1 MVELKT
7 ENRPM
12 TALRLDHVSL
22 RVGKHTILNDVSMDL
37 PKGRVTALVGPSG
50 SGKSSLLR
58 VLNRLWDGVP
68 RVRVDGSVW
77 YGDTDLYAKRVDVS
91 VVRSHIG
98 MVFQRPTPFPKSIF
112 QNIAL
117 PLGVHGAARSEI
129 AGRVE
134 SALKTVGLWDEVA
147 GRLNQSA
154 LTLSGGQQQRLCIA
168 RALAVEPTV
177 LLMDEPASALDPK
190 SRRRIDEL
198 ILSLKNTVTVLIV
211 THHLDEAR
219 QVSERLGVLVN
230 GRLEAFGETDAV
242 FASQNDV
249 VARYLSRHDEG

>member
-1 MVELKT
+1 MVEVQT

-12 TALRLDHVSL
+12 TALRLEHVSL
-22 RVGKHTILNDVSMDL
+22 TAGKHTILDDISMDL
-37 PKGRVTALVGPSG
+37 PDGRITALVGPSG

-58 VLNRLWDGVP
+58 IVNRLWDGVP
-68 RVRVDGSVW
+68 RVRVHGSVW
-77 YGDTDLYAKRVDVS
+77 YGDTDLYGDRVDVS

-117 PLGVHGAARSEI
+117 PLKVHGTARSEI
-129 AGRVE
+129 SDRVE
-134 SALKTVGLWDEVA
+134 AALQTVGLWDEVSN
-147 GRLNQSA
+147 RLHQPA

-198 ILSLKNTVTVLIV
+198 IMSLKGTVTVLMV

-219 QVSERLGVLVN
+219 HISERLGVLVN
-230 GRLEAFGETDAV
+230 GRLAAFGETEAV
-242 FASQNDV
+242 FASENDV
-249 VARYLSRHDEG
+249 VAHYLHHHDED